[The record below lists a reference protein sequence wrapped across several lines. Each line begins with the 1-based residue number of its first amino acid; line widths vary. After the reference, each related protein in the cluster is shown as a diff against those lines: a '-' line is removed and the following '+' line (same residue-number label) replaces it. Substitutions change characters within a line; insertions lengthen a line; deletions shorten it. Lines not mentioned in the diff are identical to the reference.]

1 MTEMLYWHWWV
12 LGLSLLML
20 EIFVSGT
27 FFLWMAIAAGVIGL
41 VTLVI
46 PAISWELQWFLF
58 ALLSLTSIALWR
70 MQAKKNPPTTDNPNL
85 NRRSEQYIGRVF
97 TLDSAI
103 INGHG
108 KIVVDDT
115 TWKVRG
121 EDMESGGRVK
131 VSGSDGT
138 VLIVESADLI

>member
-12 LGLSLLML
+12 LALSLLLL

-27 FFLWMAIAAGVIGL
+27 FFLWMAIAAGLVGL
-41 VTLVI
+41 AMLAI
-46 PAISWELQWFLF
+46 PTISWELQWFLF
-58 ALLSLTSIALWR
+58 ALLSLTSIVLWR
-70 MQAKKNPPTTDNPNL
+70 IQAKKNPKITDNPSL
-85 NRRSEQYIGRVF
+85 NRRGEQYTGRVF
-97 TLDSAI
+97 TLDNAI

-121 EDMESGGRVK
+121 QDTDSGARVR

-138 VLIVESADLI
+138 VLIVERVD